1 VLLMRRLLLL
11 IFLTIIPDLL
21 SAQVIFR
28 KEGIVVNNSIT
39 GNWEGVNIPRS
50 VQTTFYFLNNS
61 VTSVNS
67 AGYLLQAGDEGPLS
81 TNNNLDGAL
90 IAGNK
95 FTWNG
100 TDPSSITHGVFTGY
114 NVNYT
119 IRYNYLDRTP
129 YGILFKSGNDN
140 GTNLTYNS
148 AYGAS
153 YNIIKNALLS
163 LRMKGINGIRVY
175 NNTFYCSFKSGS
187 VILID
192 ANHDRAIPAPATGAK
207 IKNNIFYTVNQM
219 YNISIESGCLKDFE
233 SDYNIFY
240 CESGTPVFAINGV
253 KKTFAQWQALGYD
266 LHSVVINPD
275 FINTTGFVPKKRLDY
290 GTNLG
295 TGWETGLSTTATWIT
310 GTAPA
315 TTIQNGKWQAGAIIY
330 PQPAVTQPPPVTTPP
345 VTTQPPVVTVPPVT
359 TAPAPVNLPPVVLIS
374 SPPQNLSG
382 FIGELDATVSYDP
395 NNDKLSYTWIT
406 PPDVSVSSTNSSKI
420 KFLSPVVNAPMEV
433 EFTLKISDGKITETK
448 SVPVEILPYRPE
460 LDSAEIIKIEASSFF
475 PPNYPN
481 NILDGN
487 TGTMWAADGDEQWLM
502 MELKDFF
509 IVQHIKVAFQEDQN
523 NVSYFDVL
531 GSEDKESWEPLLTK
545 SASCGFSGDIH
556 VFDFPASKASLE
568 FKYIKLIG
576 HSNSADTWNKI
587 SEFKIFGYKHQSYKF
602 YEQQSV
608 KLYPNPA
615 HESINIRIDDS
626 TLNPDF
632 IRIINLTGKVL
643 LENRLDSGINDFQIP
658 INFKEGIYI
667 VQIGSGDIT
676 LFTQKLIVKV

>member
-1 VLLMRRLLLL
+1 MRRLLLL

-50 VQTTFYFLNNS
+50 VPTTFYFLNNS

-192 ANHDRAIPAPATGAK
+192 ANHDRAIPAPSTGAK

-310 GTAPA
+310 GSAPA

-359 TAPAPVNLPPVVLIS
+359 TAPAPVNLPPVVMIS
-374 SPPQNLSG
+374 SLPQNLSG

-395 NNDKLSYTWIT
+395 NNDKLSYTWVT

-420 KFLSPVVNAPMEV
+420 KFLSPVVNAPIEV

-448 SVPVEILPYRPE
+448 TVPVEILPYRPE
-460 LDSAEIIKIEASSFF
+460 LDSAEIIKIEASSFH

-587 SEFKIFGYKHQSYKF
+587 SEFKIFGYKHQNYKF